1 MAKKPR
7 ATLIQAPNGAV
18 RRVRLDNQ
26 EFEVVSAMPTI
37 VNGQVGVTMTI
48 VNVEIDAAVE
58 EEKATNRTA

>member
-26 EFEVVSAMPTI
+26 EFEVVSAMPTV

-58 EEKATNRTA
+58 EEKATSRTA